1 MSRTGPPTDQS
12 ARDDIAT
19 LLDQNLFVEAGAGT
33 GKTTALIGR
42 MVAMVLD
49 RAMPIESIV
58 AITFTERAASELR
71 DRFRLSLEHVVR
83 TEADGNRRD
92 LAERALTDV
101 DLAAIS
107 TLHGF
112 ARRILTEHPLEAGL
126 PPAFDLLDEVT
137 SRLAF
142 DERWNELERRLL
154 DDPALSHTLLLAA
167 DLDITPG
174 HLRDLAEKLD
184 ENWDLLVVTGS
195 PPPDPVVDVGPLLA
209 ALDAITI
216 LGRDDLP
223 DDDKLQ
229 TRIDAVASLR
239 TEIATLTDDFDLLA
253 LLQVKRGLSTVKFG
267 SPGATAVWGD
277 TKAEII
283 AAKKVAVEM
292 WDTTI
297 VDVSDQVL
305 RRLLHELIVG
315 ARTAAEERRHAGVL
329 TFHDLLVDAR
339 NLLADPDV
347 GPAVRAALNERYRA
361 ILLDEFQDTDPIQLE
376 LALMIADPVSRPG
389 APLDESS
396 PAGGSI
402 FMVGDPKQS
411 IYRFRRA
418 DIALYLEARRSLPA
432 TPVALTENFR
442 TTVEVIDWINAVFG
456 CLIEAGDGQP
466 EYVPLVGRR
475 AAASIGSSVTLLG
488 ASAHSDL
495 RADEL
500 RSMEAAD
507 VAAAVTTAVADGWTV
522 EGADGG
528 ERSCTFADI
537 AVLIPS
543 RTSLT
548 DLEDAFDHA
557 DIPYR
562 AESSSLLFGTAEVR
576 DLLMVLR
583 AIDDPFDDLAIVHAL
598 RTPYLGCGDDDLAR
612 WHIEFG
618 GSWNHQSE
626 SPQAA
631 PADHPVA
638 QGLAW
643 MGELHRT
650 RHHEGPSAILER
662 LITQRRVLELA
673 AATPRPREVW
683 RRIRLFADRARAFA
697 EANGGSIRAFVN
709 WSLHQAEDGSR
720 VTETVLPELD
730 DDAVRILTIHGA
742 KGLEFPI
749 TIVSGLSG
757 AGRSSS
763 TDVDLVF
770 GPDGTPEAK
779 VRRAQA
785 TRGYAA
791 AQEASRAFDLAERLR
806 PLYVATTRARDHLVV
821 SLHRSGDADV

>member
-1 MSRTGPPTDQS
+1 MILPERRSSSSFGGIGPFFCDPFDRPEERS
-12 ARDDIAT
+12 EERPFERSDD
-19 LLDQNLFVEAGAGT
+19 
-33 GKTTALIGR
+33 R
-42 MVAMVLD
+42 
-49 RAMPIESIV
+49 
-58 AITFTERAASELR
+58 
-71 DRFRLSLEHVVR
+71 
-83 TEADGNRRD
+83 
-92 LAERALTDV
+92 
-101 DLAAIS
+101 
-107 TLHGF
+107 
-112 ARRILTEHPLEAGL
+112 
-126 PPAFDLLDEVT
+126 PAFRSEDRPEDDR
-137 SRLAF
+137 SD
-142 DERWNELERRLL
+142 DERPRR
-154 DDPALSHTLLLAA
+154 P
-167 DLDITPG
+167 
-174 HLRDLAEKLD
+174 
-184 ENWDLLVVTGS
+184 
-195 PPPDPVVDVGPLLA
+195 
-209 ALDAITI
+209 
-216 LGRDDLP
+216 
-223 DDDKLQ
+223 
-229 TRIDAVASLR
+229 
-239 TEIATLTDDFDLLA
+239 
-253 LLQVKRGLSTVKFG
+253 
-267 SPGATAVWGD
+267 
-277 TKAEII
+277 
-283 AAKKVAVEM
+283 
-292 WDTTI
+292 
-297 VDVSDQVL
+297 
-305 RRLLHELIVG
+305 
-315 ARTAAEERRHAGVL
+315 
-329 TFHDLLVDAR
+329 
-339 NLLADPDV
+339 
-347 GPAVRAALNERYRA
+347 
-361 ILLDEFQDTDPIQLE
+361 
-376 LALMIADPVSRPG
+376 
-389 APLDESS
+389 PLDESS

-612 WHIEFG
+612 WHIEFD

-806 PLYVATTRARDHLVV
+806 LLYVATTRARDHLVV
-821 SLHRSGDADV
+821 SLHRSGDADVDKKPADRSTPARQIAAALAALGNSAPDSDDLVPTSGSLPAPVVPEPPVRPDRHDWRSERLAAIDAASGRQTLAATRIAAHAAPDLPTDRA